1 MQVQYVALA
10 DNQLSTMPP
19 GMASVQI
26 LNMSFNAIPSLDFSE
41 LPTSLLLLDSA
52 NNDRSG
58 GSTQ

>member
-52 NNDRSG
+52 NN
-58 GSTQ
+58 